1 MAQILQQ
8 ILIAFGVGGAICLIG
23 QILLDIAKLTPAH
36 AMSLLVVS
44 GSILG
49 GLGLYQPFAD
59 WAGMGAGLPI
69 ISFGN
74 QLALGALEGAQNQ
87 GFWGIWLGLL
97 SNVSAGIALTVF
109 WGITLALFCKP
120 KG

>member
-1 MAQILQQ
+1 MAQISQQ
-8 ILIAFGVGGAICLIG
+8 IVIAFGVGGAICLIG
-23 QILLDIAKLTPAH
+23 QILLDIVKLTPAH
-36 AMSLLVVS
+36 TMSLLVVS
-44 GSILG
+44 GSVLG

-59 WAGMGAGLPI
+59 WAGMGASLPI

-74 QLALGALEGAQNQ
+74 QLVLGAIEGGQTQ

-109 WGITLALFCKP
+109 LGLALSLFCKP
-120 KG
+120 KA